1 MANYGQVYSIVNT
14 IAGQALGESAISAID
29 ATSFVALGNQVLSTS
44 QNVSAFYGALPD
56 VIGRIVSRYQQ
67 IRRRTRDIERTPL
80 DFGIALMEIEV
91 DEIARATENRTWED
105 TSKVDPTGIGNTTNG
120 NLVYKDYTKLSSSIY
135 SKIAGWSIEK
145 IIYDRQL
152 KTAFRNETEMASFIN
167 MIFND
172 MYNGMTLAL
181 NDAEMTA
188 EGIAIMQEL
197 YANEPTNPNRQKT
210 AVNLLSEY
218 NTTFTQSLTP
228 ANCIYDKDFLQWCIY
243 KIKRDITNASQ
254 VSNFYTPAQSG
265 ASGGKVE
272 RELGDFKIHV
282 LSDFAGAAESYLYS
296 DTFHDNFVKLGGYSE
311 IVTWQNRTGAT
322 FAGNDDMLT
331 RGQLNLAIE
340 DLVTAG
346 KLTTMD
352 GKDMCVLAH
361 VFADGRMISM
371 VDDLRTKSFYNPIG
385 ERTTYSHKADIGYAV
400 RPKEIGITYYIG
412 TKPTFTTAT

>member
-1 MANYGQVYSIVNT
+1 MANYGQVYSVLNDV
-14 IAGQALGESAISAID
+14 ASMALGEGAIQAID
-29 ATSFVALGNQVLSTS
+29 TTSFVALGNQVLATDT
-44 QNVSAFYGALPD
+44 NVSKFYQALPD
-56 VIGRIVSRYQQ
+56 VIGRIVSRYQK
-67 IRRRTRDIERTPL
+67 IKRRTRDIERTPL
-80 DFGIALMEIEV
+80 DFGIALMEIEI
-91 DEIARATENRTWED
+91 DSIARATENRTWED
-105 TSKVDPTGIGNTTNG
+105 TSKVDPTGIGDTSG
-120 NLVYKDYTKLSSSIY
+120 NIVYKDYTSLSSSIY
-135 SKIAGWSIEK
+135 SKISGWSIEK

-167 MIFND
+167 MIFQD

-181 NDAEMTA
+181 NDAEMLA
-188 EGIAIMQEL
+188 EGVAIMQEL
-197 YANEPTNPNRQKT
+197 YANDAANPNRQKT

-218 NTTFTQSLTP
+218 NTTFSQSLTP
-228 ANCIYDKDFLQWCIY
+228 ANCIYDKDFLQWSIY
-243 KIKRDITNASQ
+243 KIKRDIVNASQ
-254 VSNFYTPAQSG
+254 VSNFYTPAQESVNG
-265 ASGGKVE
+265 DAVE

-296 DTFHDNFVKLGGYSE
+296 DTFHENFVKLGGYSE

-331 RGQLNLAIE
+331 RGQLDLAIE
-340 DLVTAG
+340 DLVTPT

-352 GKDMCVLAH
+352 GTDMCVLAH

-371 VDDLRTKSFYNPIG
+371 IDDIRTKSFYNPIG

-412 TKPTFTTAT
+412 DAPTFTTAT

>member
-29 ATSFVALGNQVLSTS
+29 ATSFVALGNQVLATD
-44 QNVSAFYGALPD
+44 QNVSAFYQALPD

-67 IRRRTRDIERTPL
+67 IKRRTRDIERTPL
-80 DFGIALMEIEV
+80 DFGVALMEIEV

-105 TSKVDPTGIGNTTNG
+105 TNKVDPTGIGDTSG
-120 NLVYKDYTKLSSSIY
+120 NIVYKDYTSLSSSIY
-135 SKIAGWSIEK
+135 SKIAGWSVEK

-197 YANEPTNPNRQKT
+197 YAGEEATAKQKT
-210 AVNLLSEY
+210 AVNLLALY
-218 NTTFTQSLTP
+218 NSTFTQTLTP
-228 ANCIYDKDFLQWCIY
+228 ANCIYDKDFLQFAIY

-254 VSNFYTPAQSG
+254 VSNFYTPAKTG
-265 ASGGKVE
+265 GSGGNVE
-272 RELGDFKIHV
+272 RELGSFRMHV

-296 DTFHDNFVKLGGYSE
+296 DTFHENFVQLGGYSE
-311 IVTWQNRTGAT
+311 IVTWQNRKGAT
-322 FAGNDDMLT
+322 AADDDSMLT

-340 DLVTAG
+340 DIVTPG

-352 GKDMCVLAH
+352 GKNMCVLAH

-371 VDDLRTKSFYNPIG
+371 IDDLRTKSFYNPIG

-412 TKPTFTTAT
+412 TKPTFTTPKT